1 ALAQQIDGAA
11 STDAQDIAKLIFLS
25 SLSTATNP
33 VLGLSR
39 SEILGDL
46 AAPERDVVKLRGVF
60 WPPKLIY
67 IDRRN
72 RIVLGY
78 WGKRSRY
85 PVVAPDE
92 KIDLQSER

>member
-1 ALAQQIDGAA
+1 LPRHRCGGRQRLAQQIDGGA
-11 STDAQDIAKLIFLS
+11 STDAQDIARLIFLS

-60 WPPKLIY
+60 
-67 IDRRN
+67 DR
-72 RIVLGY
+72 
-78 WGKRSRY
+78 
-85 PVVAPDE
+85 
-92 KIDLQSER
+92 LQSDAWYLHVSGTENSSSKM